1 MRSETGEIK
10 VFSVVI
16 VIEDSLCYDFAGVD
30 EVGEVFH
37 AHIAADELGS
47 AREFVARH
55 SFHTVGADDFEDA
68 FFSLFVRDLGFSYPG
83 SHAKTPFAGF
93 SKYGIIGVSMT
104 KKKGVV

>member
-30 EVGEVFH
+30 EVGEVFF

-68 FFSLFVRDLGFSYPG
+68 FFSLFVRDLGFSY
-83 SHAKTPFAGF
+83 AKTPFAGF
-93 SKYGIIGVSMT
+93 SKYGIIDVSMT